1 MVDMVVHRHN
11 LRSTIG
17 SLAAI
22 LTNAPP
28 NEAITASSPK
38 AITAQTSMRDA
49 AVAAEGDDD
58 IDPPAAAAHAE

>member
-1 MVDMVVHRHN
+1 MVHRHN